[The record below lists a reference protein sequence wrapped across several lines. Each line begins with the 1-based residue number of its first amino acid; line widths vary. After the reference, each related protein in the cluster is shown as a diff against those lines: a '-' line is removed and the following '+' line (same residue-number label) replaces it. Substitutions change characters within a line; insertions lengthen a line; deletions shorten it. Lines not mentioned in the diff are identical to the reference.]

1 MEWSVLALELTRS
14 CTNRCTYCYGSG
26 RPIVGNMQ
34 EDVIRAALD
43 MFKDGDKP
51 FHISLLGGEPSL
63 RLWHFLPIL
72 AEYNFGD
79 KVSISVNTN
88 AQIWTEDMC
97 KQLSQFEARLAISLD
112 GPAVAHNLC
121 RKKVNG
127 SDTYDDVVKN
137 IPMLLKYFPKSFCQA
152 TFTPDTIRY
161 LSDSYFL
168 AKELGFKEWYWA
180 PDLYNSKWTEKE
192 FDILNKELE
201 VIAQDYFNQDQIV
214 YRSFIVSDEFNSGN
228 ARFRNNQKCLLVDPD
243 GRMKISRLNATVV
256 PPQEDELWYIGN
268 VLTGIDE
275 QKIQNWEDRY
285 GKDADELYYAYNIK
299 SVCAKCPAKAICY
312 DSEHMQPNPYLYRI
326 QAVQP
331 RMQCEQ
337 KRAIMKQVQAH
348 LT

>member
-127 SDTYDDVVKN
+127 SDTYGDVVKN

-180 PDLYNSKWTEKE
+180 PDLYNSKWTDKE

-312 DSEHMQPNPYLYRI
+312 DSEHIHSNPYLYRI

-337 KRAIMKQVQAH
+337 KRAIMKQVQVH

>member
-127 SDTYDDVVKN
+127 SDTYDDVIKN

-168 AKELGFKEWYWA
+168 AKQLGFKEWYWA

-299 SVCAKCPAKAICY
+299 SVCDKCAAKAICY
-312 DSEHMQPNPYLYRI
+312 DS
-326 QAVQP
+326 
-331 RMQCEQ
+331 
-337 KRAIMKQVQAH
+337 
-348 LT
+348 